1 MLLARLAL
9 KNLGRNRRRS
19 AMTAAAII
27 AGIGAFVLGQAFV
40 DGTCESIVVAAENGL
55 VGHLYARPKGYPSQ
69 GFQYPVDELL
79 ELTPDMRAFLDR
91 EAVAWTERQ
100 LFSPLAS
107 NGRDAVRV
115 RAIGYD
121 PERDEKVFPRSLWKV
136 NGALPGAQE
145 DAVALGR
152 GAARLLSAKPGD
164 RLVLQVRTHR
174 GAINALEVRVGA
186 VVTTNNQALDGMGI
200 LVPAPLAHKLI
211 AAKQP
216 SHVAVRLAR
225 RELAPAFAPK
235 LVAALGGG
243 VEAVTWDDET
253 RELLRLQEL
262 RRKALDFVVAILLAL
277 AGFAMANTILMAAHE
292 RTREVGTLR
301 SMGMTEGGVV
311 GLFMLEGGFLGLVA
325 SALGAGWGG
334 ALAAH
339 WAKVPLDFSEALSQR
354 TSGDLPI
361 STLIYTRFEPRVLA
375 LSVAFGVAVA
385 VLASVYPAL
394 VASRM
399 IPADAV
405 RAE

>member
-19 AMTAAAII
+19 ILTGTAIV
-27 AGIGAFVLGQAFV
+27 AGIGVFVVGQAFV

-55 VGHLYARPKGYPSQ
+55 VGHLTARPKGYPAQ
-69 GFQYPVDELL
+69 GFQYPVDELV
-79 ELTPDMRAFLDR
+79 ELTPERRAFLDR
-91 EAVAWTERQ
+91 ETAAWTERQ

-107 NGRDAVRV
+107 NGKDAVRV

-121 PERDEKVFPRSLWKV
+121 PSRDEKVFSRALWKV
-136 NGALPGAQE
+136 NGAMPAAGE

-164 RLVLQVRTHR
+164 RLILQVRTHR
-174 GAINALEVRVGA
+174 GALNALEVKVSA
-186 VVTTNNQALDGMGI
+186 VVTTNNQALDGTGI
-200 LVPAPLAHKLI
+200 LVPAPLAHRLI
-211 AAKQP
+211 ASDLP
-216 SHVAVRLAR
+216 SHVAMRLAR

-235 LVAALGGG
+235 LVAALGNQ

-253 RELLRLQEL
+253 RELLRLQEV

-311 GLFMLEGGFLGLVA
+311 GLFMLEGAFLGLVA
-325 SALGAGWGG
+325 SALGAAWGG

-339 WAKVPLDFSEALSQR
+339 WAKVPLDFSEALSKR
-354 TSGDLPI
+354 TSGDLPV
-361 STLIYTRFEPRVLA
+361 STLIYTRFEPGVLA
-375 LSVAFGVAVA
+375 ASVAFGVLVA
-385 VLASVYPAL
+385 VLASVYPAR

-399 IPADAV
+399 IPAEAV